1 MVDEIKYRRIAAQL
15 ESEIRS
21 GKYATRA
28 LPSEM
33 QLVRRFGVGR
43 KTVQRA
49 MLELQYRGIVTRM
62 HGKGTFLTERGAN
75 LTGLLGLLIPN
86 AASQLFFQSF
96 AREVARVGQEK
107 GYTFLYGEAA
117 AGDAE
122 SVALQTRRFAREF
135 AARRV
140 EGVIFRPILGARYT
154 CVNEEVVDV
163 FRKAGVP
170 VVLVDS
176 DIVAPPLRSGFDV
189 VGINNVLA
197 GRRIADYLMGI
208 GRRRIA
214 FLINDVPE
222 GISVNLRNR
231 LFGLSGAVSSAGAR
245 WSANHVIRLEP
256 DDVNGFRRVFKRKFI
271 PDAIVCVCDDV
282 ALKLMPTLT
291 AIGKRVPEDVAVA
304 GFDDID
310 GARLSVPSLTT
321 IHQPIARI
329 AECAFEALQY
339 RMGRLE
345 GMPPREILLDAPLIE
360 RDSTADHKVKRRNRK
375 E

>member
-1 MVDEIKYRRIAAQL
+1 MIDEIKYRKIAAHL

-21 GKYATRA
+21 GKYATRV

-62 HGKGTFLTERGAN
+62 HGKGTFLTKRGET

-86 AASQLFFQSF
+86 AASQSFFQSF
-96 AREVARVGQEK
+96 AREIAKVGQEK

-140 EGVIFRPILGARYT
+140 EGVIFRPIIDERYT

-189 VGINNVLA
+189 VGINNVLS
-197 GRRIADYLMGI
+197 GRRIANYLMGI

-214 FLINDVPE
+214 FLINDEPI

-256 DDVNGFRRVFKRKFI
+256 DDVNGFRRMFKRKFI

-282 ALKLMPTLT
+282 ALKLMQTLT
-291 AIGKRVPEDVAVA
+291 AIGKRVPEDVAVV
-304 GFDDID
+304 GVDDID
-310 GARLSVPSLTT
+310 NARLSVPSLTT
-321 IHQPIARI
+321 IHQPIAQM
-329 AECAFEALQY
+329 AECAFDALQY
-339 RMGRLE
+339 RMSRPDGI
-345 GMPPREILLDAPLIE
+345 PPREILLDAPLVE
-360 RDSTADHKVKRRNRK
+360 RGSTGGHMIKRKNKK